1 MSRRVS
7 KLFAIILTIA
17 MVFTLSG
24 CGKKLKTVTYNSEK
38 TNTSIS
44 LSYDEKSSFTYSENM
59 EDLRTSSENAI
70 LKGENFNI
78 AIQIESY
85 YSYKNIDELKKSR
98 KSYQDFKE
106 VKYND
111 LNGFSYYY
119 APYVRYEVILP
130 LNDKY
135 YVKLHIY
142 SINSKDKNEDVKK
155 LYNSDEVQEIL
166 NTVKISTEK

>member
-38 TNTSIS
+38 TNTSIN
-44 LSYDEKSSFTYSENM
+44 LSYDEKSSFTYSENR

-70 LKGENFNI
+70 LKGKNFNI

-111 LNGFSYYY
+111 LDGFSYYY

-130 LNDKY
+130 LNGKY

>member
-1 MSRRVS
+1 MSKKIS
-7 KLFAIILTIA
+7 KLFAIILTIVMA
-17 MVFTLSG
+17 FTLSG

-38 TNTSIS
+38 TKASIS
-44 LSYDEKSSFTYSENM
+44 LSYDERSSFTYSENK

-78 AIQIESY
+78 AVQFDSY
-85 YSYKNIDELKKSR
+85 YSSKNFDELKKSR

-106 VKYND
+106 VKYNNLD
-111 LNGFSYYY
+111 GFSYYY
-119 APYVRYEVILP
+119 ASYVRYEVILP
-130 LNDKY
+130 VNDKY

-142 SINSKDKNEDVKK
+142 STNSKGKQEDVKK
-155 LYNSDEVQEIL
+155 LYNSNEVQEIL